1 MNKFLIGFML
11 LTASFASIAANGT
24 PEARN
29 CPAGVAPLS
38 CRTQC
43 DSANG
48 TWDGTAR
55 TCTAI
60 WANVANP
67 GVYGGIQRKIE
78 KKR

>member
-11 LTASFASIAANGT
+11 LTVSFASIAANGT

-38 CRTQC
+38 CRSQC
-43 DSANG
+43 DSAQG

-55 TCTAI
+55 TCTAV

-67 GVYGGIQRKIE
+67 GLYGKIKLKIE
-78 KKR
+78 TKK

>member
-29 CPAGVAPLS
+29 CPSSAAATT
-38 CRTQC
+38 CRSQC
-43 DSANG
+43 DDAHG
-48 TWDGTAR
+48 TWDGGAR
-55 TCTAI
+55 TCTAV